1 MQAGEY
7 PAIMG
12 VKEQTQYPAIWQ
24 WLLFVL
30 LLTFN
35 LYQLLTHAMWRDE
48 LQTWSIVR
56 ESSSLPELL
65 HNIRYDGFPL
75 LWYLL
80 LWGLSFITA
89 SPLAMQLFHFVCAA
103 ISQLLIMTR
112 SPFSGKV
119 RLAMVA
125 GYYFS
130 FEYCTISR
138 AYVLGVLIIVIFCA
152 FNAWFEARPLAKG
165 ALLGLLANASVYG
178 AIASLAFAA
187 DELLTSVTTRNWTAS
202 PHATFS
208 RIVRFTLPYAL
219 LLAAAV
225 AVMIPAPGGNYA
237 KGWDFAPSFEKVL
250 YSGCKTL
257 ISLAPL
263 PEIKQTFWNSLLLLD
278 SGIWPAV
285 TTSAVLLLA
294 VWLLL
299 RPSPRY
305 LAVFSFGMLGVW
317 IFNIIKYSGFVRH
330 TGIVLIL
337 LFACLWCTEN
347 EHPHPALAWM
357 RTVAL
362 RAILGINLAAW
373 AIAAYFHA
381 TVPFSGSRE
390 MAQIIRQSGREAYPV
405 IADLDGATSAV
416 AGYLQKP
423 FYYATNRKLE
433 TFIRWSED
441 RSSQSGP
448 MRSIPLAQEIA
459 AQNNSTVLLLVNYP
473 VVDGGNIRF
482 IARTADAIVSD
493 EVLYL
498 YEYVRTPVQPN

>member
-1 MQAGEY
+1 MQPQED
-7 PAIMG
+7 PAIMAA
-12 VKEQTQYPAIWQ
+12 KEQTRYPALWQ
-24 WLLFVL
+24 WLLFAL

-80 LWGLSFITA
+80 LWGVSFITA

-112 SPFSGKV
+112 SPFSGMVK
-119 RLAMVA
+119 LAMVA

-130 FEYCTISR
+130 FEYCIISR
-138 AYVLGVLIIVIFCA
+138 AYGLGVLIIVIFCA
-152 FNAWFEARPLAKG
+152 FHSRFEERPLAKG
-165 ALLGLLANASVYG
+165 ALLGLLANTSVYG

-187 DELLTSVTTRNWTAS
+187 DELLTSLTTRNRTTS
-202 PHATFS
+202 PHSAFS
-208 RIVRFTLPYAL
+208 RIVRFTLAYAP

-225 AVMIPAPGGNYA
+225 VVMIPATGGNYA

-250 YSGCKTL
+250 YSGCKILITL
-257 ISLAPL
+257 IPL
-263 PEIKQTFWNSLLLLD
+263 PMIKPTFWNSLLLLD
-278 SGIWPAV
+278 NGIWLAIM
-285 TTSAVLLLA
+285 TGGAVLFA
-294 VWLLL
+294 VWQLL

-305 LAVFSFGMLGVW
+305 LALFSVGCLGVW
-317 IFNIIKYSGFVRH
+317 IFDVTKYSGYVRH

-337 LFACLWCTEN
+337 LVACLWRTEN
-347 EHPHPALAWM
+347 ERPYPAIA
-357 RTVAL
+357 RIRSVAL
-362 RAILGINLAAW
+362 WAILSINFAAW
-373 AIAAYFHA
+373 IIAAYFHA

-390 MAQIIRQSGREAYPV
+390 MAQIIRQSGREALPV
-405 IADLDGATSAV
+405 VADLDGATSAV

-473 VVDGGNIRF
+473 VIEVGNIRL
-482 IARTADAIVSD
+482 IARTAEAIVGD
-493 EVLYL
+493 EILYL
-498 YEYVRTPVQPN
+498 YEYERIPVTLR